1 MEEVQ
6 HPDNLKDKEEQMLRQ
21 NCWYVVLLQGDARN
35 GEANKLLMLPP
46 FKYTADK
53 RTPEDV
59 QIRRRM
65 DENKANEIMVAGLPP
80 DQRAILQEHADPFD
94 RWKALQSFFYV
105 IGDRKTAAQFQDKLT
120 KSLLYTK
127 KKTMDE
133 YLSGVHGAAKS
144 LRHVRGRAE
153 PLDNDLVGMV
163 VDALPDKFYKAQN
176 RLEIMLDNPATSVS
190 WSATRVILIGAE
202 RELSAKTG
210 TRQSSDDSDEEDE
223 QKSTPSAQATEGL
236 AGEIAAAMV
245 SGFQQMSV
253 QHSGGGGRGGGGGW
267 RNRGRGGKGGGRRC
281 FCCGAADHLA
291 RDCPQG
297 YRAKNGGF

>member
-1 MEEVQ
+1 
-6 HPDNLKDKEEQMLRQ
+6 
-21 NCWYVVLLQGDARN
+21 
-35 GEANKLLMLPP
+35 
-46 FKYTADK
+46 
-53 RTPEDV
+53 
-59 QIRRRM
+59 
-65 DENKANEIMVAGLPP
+65 
-80 DQRAILQEHADPFD
+80 
-94 RWKALQSFFYV
+94 
-105 IGDRKTAAQFQDKLT
+105 
-120 KSLLYTK
+120 
-127 KKTMDE
+127 
-133 YLSGVHGAAKS
+133 
-144 LRHVRGRAE
+144 
-153 PLDNDLVGMV
+153 MV

-245 SGFQQMSV
+245 SGFQQMSAL
-253 QHSGGGGRGGGGGW
+253 HNGGGGRGEGGW
-267 RNRGRGGKGGGRRC
+267 RNRGRGGKGGGRGC